1 LGTSGLGDKNG
12 TVRAMGKGQMPQ
24 TTETTMTTTMN
35 TETKTID
42 ERVQRLVSIRAGLAQ
57 KRREDEEEF
66 ARYKAAATTETE
78 LARVKG
84 YEAHVASVEE
94 KSREFGVDW
103 NPHLFGSFQWKP
115 CVLCRK
121 EIRDDPYGHNP
132 APLAKTGVCCSK
144 CNDRVCDERMMA
156 FFRRR

>member
-1 LGTSGLGDKNG
+1 
-12 TVRAMGKGQMPQ
+12 
-24 TTETTMTTTMN
+24 MN

-42 ERVQRLVSIRAGLAQ
+42 ERIQRMDSFSAGLARR
-57 KRREDEEEF
+57 RREDEEEF

-84 YEAHVASVEE
+84 YEAHVASVQE
-94 KSREFGVDW
+94 KNKFFGANW
-103 NPHLFGSFQWKP
+103 NPHFFSSFQWKP

-132 APLAKTGVCCSK
+132 APLAKKGVCCSK
-144 CNDRVCDERMMA
+144 CNDRVCDARMSVI
-156 FFRRR
+156 FRRR

>member
-1 LGTSGLGDKNG
+1 
-12 TVRAMGKGQMPQ
+12 
-24 TTETTMTTTMN
+24 MN
-35 TETKTID
+35 TESFAEKIARKMRQ
-42 ERVQRLVSIRAGLAQ
+42 EA
-57 KRREDEEEF
+57 EEF

-94 KSREFGVDW
+94 KNKFFGANW
-103 NPHLFGSFQWKP
+103 NPHAFSSFQWKP

-132 APLAKTGVCCSK
+132 APLAKKGVCCSK
-144 CNDRVCDERMMA
+144 CNDRVCDERMSVI
-156 FFRRR
+156 FRRR